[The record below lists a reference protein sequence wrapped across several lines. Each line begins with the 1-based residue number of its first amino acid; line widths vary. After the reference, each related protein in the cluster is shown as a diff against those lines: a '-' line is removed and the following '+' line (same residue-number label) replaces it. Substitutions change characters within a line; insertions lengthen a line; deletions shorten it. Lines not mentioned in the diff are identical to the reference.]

1 MISKNISNICYLIMD
16 VLLGNSIAGL
26 HLEDILG
33 NIKEL
38 ERESLGNRVVLIFCL
53 QGSSPFGFPFV
64 SQIKLRILVLFV
76 PKQCHTQ

>member
-1 MISKNISNICYLIMD
+1 MGI
-16 VLLGNSIAGL
+16 LLGNSIADL

-38 ERESLGNRVVLIFCL
+38 EQESLGNRIFLIFCL

-64 SQIKLRILVLFV
+64 SQIKLRIVVLFV
-76 PKQCHTQ
+76 PKQCDTQ